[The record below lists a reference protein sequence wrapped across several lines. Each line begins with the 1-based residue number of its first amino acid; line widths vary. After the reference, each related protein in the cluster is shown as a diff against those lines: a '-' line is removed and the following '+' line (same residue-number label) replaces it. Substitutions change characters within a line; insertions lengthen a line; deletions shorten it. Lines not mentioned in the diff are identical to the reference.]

1 MRDIK
6 STGPSSNPIKH
17 PAQTPRL
24 RTPRVDGTVTWA
36 RPQRPSDPA
45 TGRKPLLIRGGH
57 VVDPRNG
64 RDGVMDV
71 LVEGQH
77 IQQVG
82 KDIKASK
89 EMDVLD
95 ASNLVVAP
103 GLIDIH
109 VHLREPGQE
118 EKETIA
124 TGTAAAAVGGFAAV
138 ACMPNTVPPLD
149 NVSQIQFVMMK
160 AQSEGYVRVYP
171 IGAITKG
178 QEGVELTE
186 IGAMVRAGC
195 VAISDDGKP
204 VANAK
209 LFRRALEYAK
219 TFGLPV
225 IDHCE
230 DPDLAK
236 GGVMNEGNLA
246 AVLGLK
252 GIPRQAEYIMVA
264 RNIALCELTGGNLH
278 LAHLST
284 KESVALVR
292 EAKKR
297 GLPITAE
304 TAAHYFT
311 LTEDAVASYNA
322 NAKMNP
328 PLRTEADRLA
338 IIEGLSDGTI
348 DVIASDHA
356 PHTAAQKA
364 REFDFAPFG
373 IIGLET
379 TLGLVIT
386 ELVQTKAMTLFAA
399 IGALSDAPARAF
411 NLPGGHL
418 SPGAPADITLI
429 DLKAK
434 QVVKDFASK
443 SQNSPFIGRTL
454 QGRAYATI
462 VGGEV
467 VMREG
472 RLVKKPSLA

>member
-1 MRDIK
+1 MK
-6 STGPSSNPIKH
+6 S
-17 PAQTPRL
+17 
-24 RTPRVDGTVTWA
+24 TVTWA
-36 RPQRPSDPA
+36 RKQQPSKTGVPQRMI
-45 TGRKPLLIRGGH
+45 LIRGGR
-57 VVDPRNG
+57 VVDPRNK
-64 RDGVMDV
+64 RDEVLDV
-71 LVEGQH
+71 LIQGQH
-77 IQQVG
+77 IEKVAH
-82 KDIKASK
+82 DIKPSK
-89 EMDVLD
+89 DYEIIN
-95 ASNLVVAP
+95 AAHLVVAP

-124 TGTAAAAVGGFAAV
+124 TGTAAAALGGFTSV
-138 ACMPNTVPPLD
+138 ACMPNTVPPID

-160 AQSEGYVRVYP
+160 AESEGYVRVFP
-171 IGAITKG
+171 IGAITRG
-178 QEGVELTE
+178 QDGVELTE

-219 TFGLPV
+219 TFGLTV

-236 GGVMNEGNLA
+236 GGVMNEGKLA
-246 AVLGLK
+246 ALLGLK

-264 RNIALCELTGGNLH
+264 RNIALCELTGGSLH

-284 KESVALVR
+284 KESVSLVR

-297 GLPITAE
+297 DLPVTAE
-304 TAAHYFT
+304 TCPHYFS
-311 LTEDAVASYNA
+311 LTEESVSGYNT

-328 PLRTEADRLA
+328 PLRTEDDRQAILA
-338 IIEGLSDGTI
+338 GLADGTI

-356 PHTAAQKA
+356 PHTSAQKA
-364 REFDFAPFG
+364 REFDNAPFG

-379 TLGLVIT
+379 TLGLVLT
-386 ELVQTKAMTLFAA
+386 HLVQKKVMSLSAAISAMT
-399 IGALSDAPARAF
+399 DAPARA
-411 NLPGGHL
+411 LHLSGGHL

-434 QVVKDFASK
+434 HTVEHFASK
-443 SQNSPFIGRTL
+443 SQNSPFIGWNL
-454 QGRAYATI
+454 QGKAAATL
-462 VGGEV
+462 VGGHV
-467 VMREG
+467 VMRGG
-472 RLVKKPSLA
+472 RLLKKPDLH

>member
-1 MRDIK
+1 MK
-6 STGPSSNPIKH
+6 S
-17 PAQTPRL
+17 
-24 RTPRVDGTVTWA
+24 TVTWA
-36 RPQRPSDPA
+36 RKQPPSEP
-45 TGRKPLLIRGGH
+45 GVIRKPLLIRGGH
-57 VVDPRNG
+57 VVDPRNK
-64 RDGVMDV
+64 RDEVMDV
-71 LVEGQH
+71 LVVGQH
-77 IQQVG
+77 IQQAA
-82 KDIKASK
+82 KDIKPTK
-89 EMDVLD
+89 EMEVID
-95 ASNLVVAP
+95 AAHLVVAP

-118 EKETIA
+118 EKETIS
-124 TGTAAAAVGGFAAV
+124 TGTAAAAMGGFAAV
-138 ACMPNTVPPLD
+138 ACMPNTLPPLD

-160 AQSEGYVRVYP
+160 AQSEGFVRVYP
-171 IGAITKG
+171 VGAITKG

-204 VANAK
+204 VANSK

-225 IDHCE
+225 VDHCE

-236 GGVMNEGNLA
+236 GGVMNEGKLA

-292 EAKKR
+292 DAKKR

-304 TAAHYFT
+304 TCAHYFT
-311 LTEDAVASYNA
+311 LTEDAVANYNA

-328 PLRTEADRLA
+328 PLRTEEDRQA
-338 IIEGLSDGTI
+338 IIEGLVDGTL

-356 PHTAAQKA
+356 PHTSAQKS

-379 TLGLVIT
+379 TLGLVLT
-386 ELVQTKAMTLFAA
+386 ELVQKKILSLSAA
-399 IGALSDAPARAF
+399 ITALSDAPARAF
-411 NLPGGHL
+411 RLPGGHL
-418 SPGAPADITLI
+418 SPGAPADLTLI

-434 QVVKDFASK
+434 HTVETFASK

-454 QGRAYATI
+454 QGKAFATI
-462 VGGEV
+462 VGGEI
-467 VMREG
+467 VMRQG
-472 RLVKKPSLA
+472 RLLKKPSLHGG

>member
-1 MRDIK
+1 MK
-6 STGPSSNPIKH
+6 S
-17 PAQTPRL
+17 
-24 RTPRVDGTVTWA
+24 TVTWA
-36 RPQRPSDPA
+36 KKQSPSEPGASRRPM
-45 TGRKPLLIRGGH
+45 LIRGGR
-57 VVDPRNG
+57 VLDPRNKRDEVTDILIEG
-64 RDGVMDV
+64 R
-71 LVEGQH
+71 H
-77 IQQVG
+77 IQKVG
-82 KDIKASK
+82 KGIKPSK
-89 EMDVLD
+89 DTEIINAAGLIVT
-95 ASNLVVAP
+95 P

-124 TGTAAAAVGGFAAV
+124 TGTAAAAMGGFTAV
-138 ACMPNTVPPLD
+138 ACMPNTEPPID
-149 NVSQIQFVMMK
+149 NVSQIQFVLMK
-160 AQSEGYVRVYP
+160 AQSEGYVRVFP

-178 QEGVELTE
+178 QDGVELTE

-204 VANAK
+204 VANSK

-219 TFGLPV
+219 TFGLTV

-230 DPDLAK
+230 DPELAK
-236 GGVMNEGNLA
+236 GGVMNEGRLA
-246 AVLGLK
+246 SVLGLK
-252 GIPRQAEYIMVA
+252 GIPRQAEYIMVS

-297 GLPITAE
+297 GLPVTAE
-304 TAAHYFT
+304 TCPHYFS
-311 LTEDAVASYNA
+311 LTEDAVTGYNT

-328 PLRTEADRLA
+328 PLRTEEDREA
-338 IIEGLSDGTI
+338 IIAGLSDGTI

-356 PHTAAQKA
+356 PHTVAQKS

-379 TLGLVIT
+379 TLGLVLT
-386 ELVQTKAMTLFAA
+386 QLVQKKVMSLPAAIAAMT
-399 IGALSDAPARAF
+399 DAPARAMK
-411 NLPGGHL
+411 LQGGHL
-418 SPGAPADITLI
+418 SPGAPADVTII

-434 QVVKDFASK
+434 HTVEKFTSK
-443 SQNSPFIGRTL
+443 SQNSPFKGWTL
-454 QGRAYATI
+454 HGKAVATL

-467 VMREG
+467 VMRDG
-472 RLVKKPSLA
+472 QLLKKPDLH

>member
-1 MRDIK
+1 MK
-6 STGPSSNPIKH
+6 S
-17 PAQTPRL
+17 
-24 RTPRVDGTVTWA
+24 TVTWA
-36 RPQRPSDPA
+36 RPQRPSQSV
-45 TGRKPLLIRGGH
+45 TRERPLLIRGGH
-57 VVDPRNG
+57 VVDPRNK
-64 RDGVMDV
+64 RDEVMDV

-77 IQQVG
+77 IQKIAKNIKPA
-82 KDIKASK
+82 KDTEII
-89 EMDVLD
+89 D
-95 ASNLVVAP
+95 ATHLVVAP

-124 TGTAAAAVGGFAAV
+124 TGTAAAAMGGFAAV

-160 AQSEGYVRVYP
+160 AQSEGFVRVYP
-171 IGAITKG
+171 VGAVTKG

-204 VANAK
+204 VANSK

-225 IDHCE
+225 VDHCE

-236 GGVMNEGNLA
+236 GGVMNEGKLA

-292 EAKKR
+292 DAKKR

-304 TAAHYFT
+304 TCAHYFT
-311 LTEDAVASYNA
+311 LTEDAVANYNA

-328 PLRTEADRLA
+328 PLRTEEDRKA
-338 IIEGLSDGTI
+338 IIEGLADGTL

-356 PHTAAQKA
+356 PHTSAQKS

-379 TLGLVIT
+379 TLGLVLT
-386 ELVQTKAMTLFAA
+386 ELVHKKILTLSAA
-399 IGALSDAPARAF
+399 IAAMSDAPARAF
-411 NLPGGHL
+411 RLPGGHL
-418 SPGAPADITLI
+418 SPGAPADLTLI
-429 DLKAK
+429 DMKAK
-434 QVVKDFASK
+434 YTVDKFASK

-454 QGRAYATI
+454 QGKAFATI

-467 VMREG
+467 VMRQG
-472 RLVKKPSLA
+472 RLLKKPSLYGG